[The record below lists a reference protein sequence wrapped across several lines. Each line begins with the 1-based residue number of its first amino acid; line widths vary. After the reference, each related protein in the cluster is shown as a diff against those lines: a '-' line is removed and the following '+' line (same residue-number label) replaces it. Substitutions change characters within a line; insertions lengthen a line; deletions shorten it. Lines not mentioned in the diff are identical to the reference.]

1 MSNLKLNFRLFF
13 FILEVMKLLY
23 RILNSTKLCDFCLF
37 IPQNFKRLT
46 HQDSI
51 AFFFPMEFV
60 RFRFNGNLLFTAT
73 VIKPDP
79 NCIDGYHLFLSTR
92 GYVAFLEF

>member
-1 MSNLKLNFRLFF
+1 MSNLKLHFRLFF

-23 RILNSTKLCDFCLF
+23 RILNTTKLCHFCLF
-37 IPQNFKRLT
+37 ISRNFKSLK

-51 AFFFPMEFV
+51 AFFVPMEFV
-60 RFRFNGNLLFTAT
+60 RFRFNDNLLFTAT

-79 NCIDGYHLFLSTR
+79 NCIDGYHRFISTR
-92 GYVAFLEF
+92 G